1 MVRDTDRMHEVKM
14 YYDMSKIHITVEE
27 GIEPSVALEHVAEVM
42 KRGRISGNGKY
53 YCYVT
58 DFTDGVRVR
67 VNEYRKSDCFV
78 VEKYKNKT
86 E

>member
-1 MVRDTDRMHEVKM
+1 M
-14 YYDMSKIHITVEE
+14 YGMSSKIHITVED

-58 DFTDGVRVR
+58 LFPDETRVM

-78 VEKYKNKT
+78 VEKYEYKFVPICCR
-86 E
+86 